1 MMDLLEDPPPSSVG
15 WLQATSIL
23 SKINETNG
31 LAKPSSSAFLLLFFD
46 PQMQAF
52 FAL

>member
-1 MMDLLEDPPPSSVG
+1 MIDLLEDPPSSVG
-15 WLQATSIL
+15 WLQATLIL

-31 LAKPSSSAFLLLFFD
+31 SAKPSSSTFLLLFFD